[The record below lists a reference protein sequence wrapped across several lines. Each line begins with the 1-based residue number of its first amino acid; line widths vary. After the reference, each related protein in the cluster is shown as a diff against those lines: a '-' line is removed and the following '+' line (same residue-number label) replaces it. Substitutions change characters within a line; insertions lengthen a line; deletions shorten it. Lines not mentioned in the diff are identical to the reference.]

1 MVQVKNFGYLSILK
15 IFTLL
20 VPIVTYPYLIG
31 IIGKEI
37 WGELI
42 FAQVIISY
50 FSLLINFGYDVSATR
65 EISIERNNKK
75 NLSKIVSSVYWSKFL
90 MLIAISLVFILL
102 LTNIPFFI
110 SNQKLY
116 IFTFLM
122 CIGDFLFPM
131 WFFLGTEKMKY
142 ITFINLFVRLLFLLL
157 VFIFIKEQSDYILVP
172 IFNGMGG
179 VVSGLFAIIIMC
191 VRFQVKFITVSFVD
205 TINRVR
211 SSVNFFITDLSVILK
226 DRLNILIIGSFI
238 GFSEVAY
245 YDLGTK
251 IVHIAQTPFSIVNSV
266 LLPNFSKT
274 FSRRKL
280 KMVLA
285 FFTAVSLIAC
295 VFLLIFADFIVL
307 KLGGIE
313 MMYASN
319 IIYIYSIVIPIACI
333 SSIYGIALASQGL
346 SKKYMLADIYAFVV
360 YFCCILSLIWLD
372 LVTIYSFL
380 ISIIVSVIFTLMYKY
395 RICKENNLT

>member
-285 FFTAVSLIAC
+285 FFHSCIFNSL
-295 VFLLIFADFIVL
+295 
-307 KLGGIE
+307 
-313 MMYASN
+313 
-319 IIYIYSIVIPIACI
+319 CI
-333 SSIYGIALASQGL
+333 SLN
-346 SKKYMLADIYAFVV
+346 
-360 YFCCILSLIWLD
+360 FC
-372 LVTIYSFL
+372 
-380 ISIIVSVIFTLMYKY
+380 
-395 RICKENNLT
+395 